1 MSGGGVNAGSI
12 NLHLGVETEAYVA
25 GMKKASDE
33 VDSLGQTYDGFTARG
48 ARSFLT
54 LSSGMADLTKMSDM
68 TAAGV
73 AGSLDMMSFHF
84 GHMAEQLHDTAG
96 TGAKAMAALGK
107 AAQAASLV
115 AGAAIAGWQV
125 GKWISDV
132 TGLTAAFS
140 TAKKPA
146 DELAATIGTNA
157 ERYDQLRQQVIQ
169 MAAALGQAAPEA
181 AKNSTATKENAA
193 ALLEWTD
200 AAVKAHK
207 SQADLGAGSE
217 TLAKQLKTLQ
227 DNLKDL
233 NAQGT
238 AAGVAQQVQ
247 IDALNKDITARKAW
261 NDGMVRAAEL
271 VANWKNST
279 FAALPVQEQL
289 RQSIIAMTQ
298 HETDLGAAVMK
309 TYGILT
315 ETQAAAAV
323 GDMEEKIRQVA
334 LAGGDA
340 GQVLEK
346 MGPDILKS
354 VDAAN
359 KLGANVPFVMSD
371 MAEAIKTGNASWLGD
386 LMSGLKKTPEAAKEG
401 ADESAGYLDA
411 MGNRLKGS
419 ISGGFGEGIKEGTNA
434 GKQRF
439 DEFVAAVTQTPIRLT
454 FDMPDLH
461 QAVLDAIK
469 GVLPNTSGANR

>member
-1 MSGGGVNAGSI
+1 MPGVSAGSI
-12 NLHLGVETEAYVA
+12 NLYLGAETEAFQA
-25 GMKKASDE
+25 GMKRVSGD
-33 VDSLGQTYDGFTARG
+33 VDSLGKTYDGFSARG
-48 ARSFLT
+48 ARSFLM
-54 LSSGMADLTKMSDM
+54 LSGGMADLTKMSEM
-68 TAAGV
+68 SATGV
-73 AGSLDMMSFHF
+73 AGSIDMMSYHF
-84 GHMAEQLHDTAG
+84 GHMAEQLHNTAG
-96 TGAKAMAALGK
+96 SGAAAMQALGK

-115 AGAAIAGWQV
+115 AGAAIAGWQI
-125 GKWISDV
+125 GKWISDF

-146 DELAATIGTNA
+146 DELADTIGTNA
-157 ERYDQLRQQVIQ
+157 TRYEDLRQQVVR
-169 MAAALGQAAPEA
+169 MAASLGEAAPEA
-181 AKNSTATKENAA
+181 AKNTTATKENAA

-200 AAVKAHK
+200 QAVKAHR
-207 SQADLGAGSE
+207 SQQDLGAGSE

-233 NAQGT
+233 AAQGT
-238 AAGVAQQVQ
+238 AAGVAQQME
-247 IDALNKDITARKAW
+247 IDAKNKAIAAQKTW
-261 NDGMVRAAEL
+261 NAGMVTAAEL
-271 VANWKNST
+271 VAKWKDST

-289 RQSIIAMTQ
+289 RQSIISMTQ
-298 HETDLGAAVMK
+298 HETDLGDAVMK

-346 MGPDILKS
+346 MGPDIMKS
-354 VDAAN
+354 VDAAT
-359 KLGANVPFVMSD
+359 KMGANVPFVMTD
-371 MAEAIKTGNASWLGD
+371 MAEAIKTGNAMWLGD
-386 LMSGLKKTPEAAKEG
+386 LMTGLKKTPEAAKEG

-419 ISGGFGEGIKEGTNA
+419 ISGGFGKGIEEGTNA

-439 DEFVAAVTQTPIRLT
+439 DDFVANVTQTPIRLS
-454 FDMPDLH
+454 FDIPDLH
-461 QAVLDAIK
+461 QAVLDAVR
-469 GVLPNTSGANR
+469 GVLPNTGGNNR

>member
-1 MSGGGVNAGSI
+1 MNSVNAGSI

-25 GMKKASDE
+25 GMKRVSDD
-33 VDSLGQTYDGFTARG
+33 VDSLGKTYDGFTARG
-48 ARSFLT
+48 ARSFLM
-54 LSSGMADLTKMSDM
+54 LSGSMADLTKMSSMSAVD
-68 TAAGV
+68 V
-73 AGSLDMMSFHF
+73 AGSLDMMSFHV
-84 GHMAEQLHDTAG
+84 GHMAEQMKASAG
-96 TGAKAMAALGK
+96 SAALSMAALGK
-107 AAQAASLV
+107 VMQTASLI
-115 AGAAIAGWQV
+115 AGAFMIGWQI
-125 GKWISDV
+125 GMWISDI
-132 TGLTAAFS
+132 TGLTAAAAG
-140 TAKKPA
+140 AKKPF
-146 DELAATIGTNA
+146 DELADTIGKDA
-157 ERYDQLRQQVIQ
+157 ERYEELRLQTITLSDG
-169 MAAALGQAAPEA
+169 LGLLTPAA
-181 AKNSTATKENAA
+181 AKNTTATREGAA
-193 ALLEWTD
+193 AMLEWCD
-200 AAVKAHK
+200 NAIKAHK
-207 SQADLGAGSE
+207 GAGELTAGSDA
-217 TLAKQLKTLQ
+217 LAKQLKTLQ

-247 IDALNKDITARKAW
+247 IDGLNKDIAARKAS
-261 NDGMVRAAEL
+261 NDGLVRAAEF
-271 VANWKNST
+271 VAKWKDST
-279 FAALPVQEQL
+279 FAALPVQEQM
-289 RQSIIAMTQ
+289 RQSILAMTQ

-346 MGPDILKS
+346 MGPDITKA
-354 VDAAN
+354 VDAAT
-359 KLGANVPFVMSD
+359 KMGANVPFVMQD

-439 DEFVAAVTQTPIRLT
+439 DEFVATVTQTPIRLS
-454 FDMPDLH
+454 FDIPDLH
-461 QAVLDAIK
+461 QAVLDAVR
-469 GVLPNTSGANR
+469 GVLPNTGGNNR